1 MYGLVYEQEEWLAA
15 GKFGLSWLLTS
26 SLPLDELPT
35 NCSNISGLRTPVFKS
50 VKDSPERIGWNRL
63 ETITFLATCGMV
75 GDSGAAV
82 ARKLGFF
89 ALANFESYILVYNDI
104 DRISNGSY

>member
-1 MYGLVYEQEEWLAA
+1 M
-15 GKFGLSWLLTS
+15 
-26 SLPLDELPT
+26 
-35 NCSNISGLRTPVFKS
+35 
-50 VKDSPERIGWNRL
+50 

-82 ARKLGFF
+82 ALKLGFF

-104 DRISNGSY
+104 DRISKGSY